1 MLQVRVDPDRCDGY
15 GRCEVIAPEVF
26 RLGEHAPVEILI
38 DGDIPEYLEGK
49 VIRAVERCPKL
60 ALSLNVDLD

>member
-1 MLQVRVDPDRCDGY
+1 MLQVRVDADRCDGY

-26 RLGEHAPVEILI
+26 RLGEEAPVEILI
-38 DGDIPEYLEGK
+38 EGDIPEDLEGK

>member
-1 MLQVRVDPDRCDGY
+1 MLRVRVDHDLCDGY

-26 RLGEHAPVEILI
+26 RLGEDPPVEILI
-38 DGDIPEYLEGK
+38 EGDIPEELEGK

-60 ALSLNVDLD
+60 ALKLNVDLD